1 MNPSYKRI
9 LLKISGEYLAGDN
22 KTGIDFEIVLK
33 LAKILKEIS
42 QAGVQ
47 VAVVVGGGN
56 FWRGRSSGHMN
67 RVKADH
73 MGMMA
78 TVINSLALSDCLD
91 QVGCE
96 ASLLTS
102 VHFPQVGE
110 LYSPEK
116 AISYL
121 EKGKVVIFGYGTGNA
136 FFSTD
141 TAASLRACEI
151 NAEIVLKATGVDGVY
166 SGDPKKDSSA
176 KKYETITFDE
186 MLSKNLKVIDSTAAS
201 MHRDNQIPIL
211 IFNIT
216 PLDNIISALNGIS
229 VGTLVLP

>member
-1 MNPSYKRI
+1 MKSSYKRI
-9 LLKISGEYLAGDN
+9 LLKISGEYLAGDSKN
-22 KTGIDFEIVLK
+22 GINFDIVLK

-42 QAGVQ
+42 LSGVQ

-56 FWRGRSSGHMN
+56 FWRGRSSCHMN

-78 TVINSLALSDCLD
+78 TMINSLAISDCLN
-91 QVGCE
+91 QARCE
-96 ASLLTS
+96 SVLLTS
-102 VHFPQVGE
+102 IHFPQVGE

-121 EKGKVVIFGYGTGNA
+121 QEGKIVIFGYGTGNA

-151 NAEIVLKATGVDGVY
+151 NAEIVLKATGVDAVY
-166 SGDPKKDSSA
+166 SGDPKKDHYA

-211 IFNIT
+211 IFNIN
-216 PLDNIISALNGIS
+216 PLDNIISAVNGLS

>member
-22 KTGIDFEIVLK
+22 KTGINFEIVLK

>member
-9 LLKISGEYLAGDN
+9 ILKISGEYLADEN
-22 KTGIDFEIVLK
+22 KVGIDFNVVSK
-33 LAKILKEIS
+33 LAQTLKKISLS
-42 QAGVQ
+42 GVQ
-47 VAVVVGGGN
+47 IAIVVGGGN
-56 FWRGRSSGHMN
+56 FWRGRSSGSMN

-78 TVINSLALSDCLD
+78 TVINSLALADCLS
-91 QVGCE
+91 QVDCE
-96 ASLLTS
+96 AKLLTS
-102 VHFPQVGE
+102 ISFPQIGE

-121 EKGKVVIFGYGTGNA
+121 QEGKIVIFGYGTGSA

-151 NAEIVLKATGVDGVY
+151 NAEIIFKATGVDGVY
-166 SGDPKKDSSA
+166 SKDPKKDFSA
-176 KKYETITFDE
+176 KKYESLTFDE

-201 MHRDNQIPIL
+201 MCRDNQIPIL
-211 IFNIT
+211 IFNMN
-216 PLDNIISALNGIS
+216 PLDNIIHAINGIS
-229 VGTLVLP
+229 VGTKVLP

>member
-22 KTGIDFEIVLK
+22 KTGIDFDIVLK

-42 QAGVQ
+42 QSGVQ

-102 VHFPQVGE
+102 VHLPQVGE

-151 NAEIVLKATGVDGVY
+151 KAEIVLKATGVDGVY

-216 PLDNIISALNGIS
+216 PLDNIISAINGIS